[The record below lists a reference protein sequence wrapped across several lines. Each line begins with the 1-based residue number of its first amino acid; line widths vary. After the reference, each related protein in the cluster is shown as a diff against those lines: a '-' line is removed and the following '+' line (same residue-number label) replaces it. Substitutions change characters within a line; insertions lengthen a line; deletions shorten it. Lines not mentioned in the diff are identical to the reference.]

1 MAKQSNNKEIKD
13 FVSVEERIL
22 KLVREADN
30 TEWENNRWV
39 ILGEPTPKEI
49 KKLNALLG
57 CDVTGFQRMIDI
69 SAIKHSR
76 KKHPNI
82 TEADFCLIPLVI
94 SKADEIIQGKYPD
107 TVVYRKTLEKEY
119 YYVECR
125 YCPKKCVC
133 TLTRKKRIGRC
144 RPIPKVCNFRVPKL

>member
-1 MAKQSNNKEIKD
+1 MAKRSNNKEIKD
-13 FVSVEERIL
+13 FTSVEERIL
-22 KLVREADN
+22 KLVRDAEK

-39 ILGEPTPKEI
+39 ILGEPTAKEI
-49 KKLNALLG
+49 KKLNALLN

-69 SAIKHSR
+69 SAVKHSR

-94 SKADEIIQGKYPD
+94 SMADEITQGKYPD

-119 YYVECR
+119 YYVEC
-125 YCPKKCVC
+125 
-133 TLTRKKRIGRC
+133 TRMGRKRLAMKTFYKTKIGS
-144 RPIPKVCNFRVPKL
+144 